1 MANHHLMIYITI
13 NIITIYYH
21 IIIIYYKVILPLLIL
36 YCLFFSV
43 VIILPLR
50 LPSFTLC
57 LPRKSWGSPRE
68 RRKYFGVHP
77 QQLRSLRETVPWM
90 PWKWEK
96 VEATQRA
103 WGFRQLNISKSMI
116 FICILWFII
125 YIYLSN
131 IFFKATKLRLDMIS
145 GIFFC
150 GGVMFLLLYKH
161 DLPTPRDHGTMMTR
175 RGIIPNDVFL
185 QLEALFL
192 MAKSIDFG
200 WVISQLS

>member
-21 IIIIYYKVILPLLIL
+21 VIIIYYKNILPLLSL
-36 YCLFFSV
+36 YYLFFSV

-50 LPSFTLC
+50 LPSFTLF

-90 PWKWEK
+90 PWKWET

-103 WGFRQLNISKSMI
+103 WGFRQLNISKSMV
-116 FICILWFII
+116 FICILWFI
-125 YIYLSN
+125 YIYLF
-131 IFFKATKLRLDMIS
+131 IQHILFKATKLRLDMIS
-145 GIFFC
+145 GIF
-150 GGVMFLLLYKH
+150 LW
-161 DLPTPRDHGTMMTR
+161 
-175 RGIIPNDVFL
+175 RGNIYCCMYLRAIGRY
-185 QLEALFL
+185 
-192 MAKSIDFG
+192 S
-200 WVISQLS
+200 WCRW